1 MSPGA
6 PSVRGRTLAAAMFKT
21 KAAALLLALPTV
33 GTQDVTAQASLPT
46 VRFVQSRDD
55 ARSLS
60 RDPSAVL
67 ADPGAVAALSA
78 FVAPLQKHAPVDD
91 VPESGAIG
99 QFIAGLPDSMMVP
112 VQVSGVLLWVAI
124 STDAPEDAFP
134 PDMSDGS
141 ELAWDRY
148 VVLGDAELPTDAQ
161 AVCPASGA
169 GYRVWT
175 VADVGPV
182 EGCEPVA
189 ER

>member
-1 MSPGA
+1 
-6 PSVRGRTLAAAMFKT
+6 MFKT

-33 GTQDVTAQASLPT
+33 GTPDVAAQASLPT

-67 ADPGAVAALSA
+67 ADPGAVAALAA
-78 FVAPLQKHAPVDD
+78 FVAPLQRSVPRAPD
-91 VPESGAIG
+91 PELGSIDALL
-99 QFIAGLPDSMMVP
+99 AGLPDSMMVP
-112 VQVSGVLLWVAI
+112 VQVSGALLWVAV

-134 PDMSDGS
+134 PDMHDGS